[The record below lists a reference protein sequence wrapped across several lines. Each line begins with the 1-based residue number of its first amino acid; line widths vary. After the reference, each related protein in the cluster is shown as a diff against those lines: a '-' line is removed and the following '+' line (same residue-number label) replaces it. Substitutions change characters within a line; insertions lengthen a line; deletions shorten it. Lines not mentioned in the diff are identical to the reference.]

1 MGVALLSRSKRIR
14 LAPQKNQVRTLLY
27 LAVAVFVIKLVI
39 IFNVQ
44 GHAWLGADG
53 ESYVSAYDAL
63 VKDGVFSTDRLL
75 HYWPAGYP
83 LFLLLLSFFG
93 KSWLFATLTIL
104 QSAIY
109 SFATFFLAQQLLK
122 TKFSKYSFFVFI
134 LIILNPTLSLS
145 SIVLGYESLVA
156 SGLLIILALLVQD
169 VTCIEKDLFIRN
181 LLLTSSIIAFVSF
194 FQPRLLLSSLVAL
207 IIWALAR
214 RSIKTAVFSIIIAT
228 TIVAIAPGVL
238 IFRNQKANNF
248 SAVST
253 NLGVTMNIG
262 AGDKANGAYDISRD
276 YGVKCSEVLGDAAA
290 QDRHLVSCVVRWYL
304 NNPQKSGQ
312 LFINKSL
319 YFWSP
324 WTNNGFLGESPL
336 GSMKRNPWQKI
347 NPIVNI
353 AKNSVEGENL
363 VNGKTGKA
371 VAWLWM
377 TACLFVMVIG
387 FFSLWRTNGI
397 ERLIA
402 YSAMSQILLNWLVSL
417 GTLGDHRQR
426 LPILGLSI
434 FFQAIGIKTIFK
446 GRKSILTRGALMP
459 EKSGK
464 KVISDD
470 KLKKTISK
478 Q

>member
-1 MGVALLSRSKRIR
+1 MGVDLASKSKRARI
-14 LAPQKNQVRTLLY
+14 APQKNQVRTFLY
-27 LAVAVFVIKLVI
+27 LAVAVFFVKLII
-39 IFNVQ
+39 IFNVE
-44 GHAWLGADG
+44 GSAWYGADG
-53 ESYVSAYDAL
+53 ENYISAYDAL
-63 VKDGVFSTDRLL
+63 VTDGIFSSERLL

-93 KSWLFATLTIL
+93 ESWLFATLTIL

-109 SFATFFLAQQLLK
+109 SFATFFFAQQLLK
-122 TKFSKYSFFVFI
+122 TKFSKYSFLVFI

-145 SIVLGYESLVA
+145 SIVVGYESLAA
-156 SGLLIILALLVQD
+156 SGLLLILALLVQD
-169 VTCIEKDLFIRN
+169 VSCIEKDLFIRN
-181 LLLTSSIIAFVSF
+181 LLLASFTITFISF
-194 FQPRLLLSSLVAL
+194 FQPRLLLSGLVVL
-207 IIWALAR
+207 IIWVLAR
-214 RSIKTAVFSIIIAT
+214 KPIKTAVFSIIIAT
-228 TIVAIAPGVL
+228 IIVAIAPGAL

-253 NLGVTMNIG
+253 NLGVTMNLG
-262 AGDKANGAYDISRD
+262 AGDKANGGYDISSD
-276 YGVKCSEVLGDAAA
+276 YGVKCSEVLGDAAS
-290 QDRHLVSCVVRWYL
+290 QDRHLVMCVVKWYL

-324 WTNNGFLGESPL
+324 WTYNGFLGESPP
-336 GSMKRNPWQKI
+336 GSMKRNPWLKI

-363 VNGKTGKA
+363 VNGTTGKA

-377 TACLFVMVIG
+377 TASLLVMAIG
-387 FFSLWRTNGI
+387 FFSLWRTNGV

-402 YSAMSQILLNWLVSL
+402 YAAMSQILLNWLVSL

-446 GRKSILTRGALMP
+446 GRKSILTRGSLMP

-464 KVISDD
+464 KSISDD